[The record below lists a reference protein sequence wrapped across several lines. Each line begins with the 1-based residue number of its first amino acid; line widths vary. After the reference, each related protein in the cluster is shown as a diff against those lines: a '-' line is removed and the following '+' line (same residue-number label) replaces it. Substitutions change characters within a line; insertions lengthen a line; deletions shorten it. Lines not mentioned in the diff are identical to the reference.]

1 MMGETLPQKAA
12 FAPAYTEYQHL
23 PDDLNASR
31 SAYPR
36 DRCLHHWFEAQVAR
50 TPDAIA
56 LLSAQ
61 EYLTY
66 HELNRRADLL
76 ATALHQRGVGPDV
89 LVGLCL
95 PRTPA
100 LLIALLAILKAS
112 AAYLPLDPTY
122 PTERLAFMLADAQV
136 PLVLTQSSCLPCL
149 PARDHA
155 HDHLYL
161 CLDQLDLSHSQQPG
175 ALPCR
180 ALAEHLAYVIYT
192 SGSTGQP
199 KGVAIAHRNA
209 SALLDWAQTCFPAH
223 LLGGVLASTSICF
236 DLSLFELF
244 LPWSSGGT
252 VVLAQD
258 ALHLPTLPAAQA
270 VTLLN
275 TVPSVLSAL
284 LQTGP
289 LPPSVRTVTLAGEAL
304 PASLLQ
310 RLHAH
315 PGVQQVYN
323 LYGPSEDTTYSTWA
337 LLSAPGADPVPI
349 GRPISNTQCYV
360 LDPHGQP
367 VPLGVSGELFLGG
380 AGLARGYLGQPGL
393 TAERFVPHPWSSEP
407 GARLYRTGDLVRHL
421 PDGSLT
427 FVGRVDSQVKL
438 RGYRIELGEIEAT
451 LRLHPQVREAAVTVQ
466 HAPGGDQRLV
476 AYVVAEQPSPAQEE
490 LRAFLARHLPDYMLP
505 SLVVQLSHLPLSPNG
520 KLDRQ
525 ALPAPDWSSLALSA
539 GSTPARSPLEEVL
552 VAIWQEVLGLP
563 QVGIHDNFFLLGG
576 HSLLATRVVSR
587 MRSTLQVEF
596 PLDYLF
602 ENPTVAEIASIL
614 EENAHSE
621 QNQPAFSLRPT
632 EETDDAPLSFPQER
646 VWFLQQLNPA
656 SIAYH
661 FQATLTFT
669 GRFDI
674 AALEQSLNEII
685 RRHQIMRTTFP
696 AVHGQPV
703 QFVHPAY
710 LVNLPV
716 IDLQELTE
724 NEREAEGQKLITNE
738 LQKHFDLIQLPLAR
752 WILLR
757 LHAQEHIL
765 VHVEHHLLHDGW
777 SFNTFLKE
785 LIDLYRAFSQ
795 GKPSPLAEL
804 PIQFTDFARW
814 QRQWMQGEVATT
826 QLAYWKEKLEGS
838 KPLLQ
843 LPTSRP
849 RSAMQSSQ
857 GAASRVELPLNLCEA
872 LRDLSRQEGV
882 TLFMTMLAAFL
893 ALLHRY
899 TEQDDICVGTGIANR
914 RWRETEGLIG
924 MIINTLILRTS
935 VSAMLT
941 FQEFLMQVRKVTLE
955 AYAHQDLPFDK
966 VVEALRPERNLDHN
980 PLFQVVFA
988 FHDSLLPTLELPG
1001 LTINLLEALSN
1012 GSAKFDLNLI
1022 VIPRSEQSIGN
1033 RSGGSTHGITI
1044 IWEYSTDLF
1053 DEAMITRMVGHYQ
1066 QILAG
1071 IVADPQQRLG
1081 ALPLLTESERQRLL
1095 LDWNAT
1101 ELPTPEELL
1110 VHRCFETQVA
1120 RTPDAIAL
1128 LSQQEQLTYHELNR
1142 RADLLA
1148 EHLRHLGVGPDIPVA
1163 LCLPRGLDLVIA
1175 LLAILK
1181 AGGAYLL
1188 LDPAYPPER
1197 LRWMLLDSHAP
1208 LLLTLS
1214 SHLALFSS
1222 LQLPLL
1228 CLDQP
1233 LASHP
1238 ATRLPFPSVQ
1248 PEHLAYVIY
1257 TSGSTG
1263 LPKGTLL
1270 THRGLLNLLSWHRR
1284 AFALSPLDRSSHLA
1298 GLSFDAAT
1306 WELWPP
1312 LLCGACLCLLDEHTR
1327 LSPPLLQR
1335 WLASQAITLCFLPTP
1350 LAEQVLALDWSQ
1362 PTTLRSM
1369 LVGGDLLHSV
1379 AAPSLPFVLVNNYGP
1394 TENTVVAT
1402 SGAVSTSSDA
1412 LLPSI
1417 GRPISNTQCYVLD
1430 PHGQPVPIGVS
1441 GELYLGGAGLARG
1454 YLGQPGLTAERFVP
1468 HPWSSEPG
1476 ARLYRTG
1483 DLVRHLPDGSLTF
1496 VGRVDS
1502 QVKLR
1507 GYRIELGE
1515 IEATL
1520 RLHPQVREAAVTVQ
1534 HAPGGDQRLVAYLV
1548 AEQPSPAQEEL
1559 RAFLA
1564 RHLPDYMLPSLVVQ
1578 LSHLPLSPNGKLDRQ
1593 ALPAPDWSSLALS
1606 AGSTPARSPLE
1617 EVLVAIWQ
1625 EVLGLPQVGIHDNF
1639 FLLGGH
1645 SLLATQVAAFVYEV
1659 LHTEVPLRTFFE
1671 APTVAEQVAVISQNP
1686 DERKRIERTAQLLL
1700 QITHLSENEVQTL
1713 LNEKSLRG
1721 E

>member
-1 MMGETLPQKAA
+1 MNRFSKLNLGLSSKRRVLLETLLQQEGIEASYIPRISRRQDTDSLPLSSAQQRLWFLNQLEPGGTVYNISRAFDLIGSPNLAALERSLNEIVQRHEVLRTAFAMRDRRVVQVVSPFTGRIFSIIDLSELPQFEREVQTQQLAREEALRPFDLAHNPLVRVQLLRQSMEKHVLLLSIHHIVCDGWSLGILLRELSTLYQAFSTAQPSPLPALPLQYADYTLWQHQWLHSDSLLSQQAYWLQHLSNAPSVLQLPTDHPRPPLQSFQGAHHRFSLPLALSEDLKALSQREGATLFMTLLAA
-12 FAPAYTEYQHL
+12 FSVLLLRYSGQEDILIGTPIANRQQSEIKDLIGNFANSLALRLDLSGAPGFSELLARVREICLGAYANQDLPFERLVETIEPERSLSHSPLFQIMFAFQNMPAEALQLSGLNVNPLAISETGTARMDLMLSVTESPHGLLADFEYSTELFEAATIGRMGDHLQQILAAIVADPQQRLGALPLLTEAERQHL
-23 PDDLNASR
+23 LLDWNASR

-476 AYVVAEQPSPAQEE
+476 AY
-490 LRAFLARHLPDYMLP
+490 
-505 SLVVQLSHLPLSPNG
+505 
-520 KLDRQ
+520 
-525 ALPAPDWSSLALSA
+525 
-539 GSTPARSPLEEVL
+539 
-552 VAIWQEVLGLP
+552 
-563 QVGIHDNFFLLGG
+563 
-576 HSLLATRVVSR
+576 
-587 MRSTLQVEF
+587 
-596 PLDYLF
+596 
-602 ENPTVAEIASIL
+602 
-614 EENAHSE
+614 
-621 QNQPAFSLRPT
+621 
-632 EETDDAPLSFPQER
+632 
-646 VWFLQQLNPA
+646 
-656 SIAYH
+656 
-661 FQATLTFT
+661 
-669 GRFDI
+669 
-674 AALEQSLNEII
+674 
-685 RRHQIMRTTFP
+685 
-696 AVHGQPV
+696 
-703 QFVHPAY
+703 
-710 LVNLPV
+710 
-716 IDLQELTE
+716 
-724 NEREAEGQKLITNE
+724 
-738 LQKHFDLIQLPLAR
+738 
-752 WILLR
+752 
-757 LHAQEHIL
+757 
-765 VHVEHHLLHDGW
+765 
-777 SFNTFLKE
+777 
-785 LIDLYRAFSQ
+785 
-795 GKPSPLAEL
+795 
-804 PIQFTDFARW
+804 
-814 QRQWMQGEVATT
+814 
-826 QLAYWKEKLEGS
+826 
-838 KPLLQ
+838 
-843 LPTSRP
+843 
-849 RSAMQSSQ
+849 
-857 GAASRVELPLNLCEA
+857 
-872 LRDLSRQEGV
+872 
-882 TLFMTMLAAFL
+882 
-893 ALLHRY
+893 
-899 TEQDDICVGTGIANR
+899 
-914 RWRETEGLIG
+914 
-924 MIINTLILRTS
+924 
-935 VSAMLT
+935 
-941 FQEFLMQVRKVTLE
+941 
-955 AYAHQDLPFDK
+955 
-966 VVEALRPERNLDHN
+966 
-980 PLFQVVFA
+980 
-988 FHDSLLPTLELPG
+988 
-1001 LTINLLEALSN
+1001 
-1012 GSAKFDLNLI
+1012 
-1022 VIPRSEQSIGN
+1022 
-1033 RSGGSTHGITI
+1033 
-1044 IWEYSTDLF
+1044 
-1053 DEAMITRMVGHYQ
+1053 
-1066 QILAG
+1066 
-1071 IVADPQQRLG
+1071 
-1081 ALPLLTESERQRLL
+1081 
-1095 LDWNAT
+1095 
-1101 ELPTPEELL
+1101 
-1110 VHRCFETQVA
+1110 
-1120 RTPDAIAL
+1120 
-1128 LSQQEQLTYHELNR
+1128 
-1142 RADLLA
+1142 
-1148 EHLRHLGVGPDIPVA
+1148 
-1163 LCLPRGLDLVIA
+1163 
-1175 LLAILK
+1175 
-1181 AGGAYLL
+1181 
-1188 LDPAYPPER
+1188 
-1197 LRWMLLDSHAP
+1197 
-1208 LLLTLS
+1208 
-1214 SHLALFSS
+1214 
-1222 LQLPLL
+1222 
-1228 CLDQP
+1228 
-1233 LASHP
+1233 
-1238 ATRLPFPSVQ
+1238 
-1248 PEHLAYVIY
+1248 
-1257 TSGSTG
+1257 
-1263 LPKGTLL
+1263 
-1270 THRGLLNLLSWHRR
+1270 
-1284 AFALSPLDRSSHLA
+1284 
-1298 GLSFDAAT
+1298 
-1306 WELWPP
+1306 
-1312 LLCGACLCLLDEHTR
+1312 
-1327 LSPPLLQR
+1327 
-1335 WLASQAITLCFLPTP
+1335 
-1350 LAEQVLALDWSQ
+1350 
-1362 PTTLRSM
+1362 
-1369 LVGGDLLHSV
+1369 
-1379 AAPSLPFVLVNNYGP
+1379 
-1394 TENTVVAT
+1394 
-1402 SGAVSTSSDA
+1402 
-1412 LLPSI
+1412 
-1417 GRPISNTQCYVLD
+1417 
-1430 PHGQPVPIGVS
+1430 
-1441 GELYLGGAGLARG
+1441 
-1454 YLGQPGLTAERFVP
+1454 
-1468 HPWSSEPG
+1468 
-1476 ARLYRTG
+1476 
-1483 DLVRHLPDGSLTF
+1483 
-1496 VGRVDS
+1496 
-1502 QVKLR
+1502 
-1507 GYRIELGE
+1507 
-1515 IEATL
+1515 
-1520 RLHPQVREAAVTVQ
+1520 
-1534 HAPGGDQRLVAYLV
+1534 LV

-1578 LSHLPLSPNGKLDRQ
+1578 LSHLPLSPSGKLDRQ

-1645 SLLATQVAAFVYEV
+1645 SLLATQVASRLHEV
-1659 LHTEVPLRTFFE
+1659 FHAEVPLRTLFE
-1671 APTVAEQVAVISQNP
+1671 APTISDLAQRLDGDALWQPSEFQAPSATPGPPGYPASLFRPTAALVPQP
-1686 DERKRIERTAQLLL
+1686 DRTHHTCL
-1700 QITHLSENEVQTL
+1700 QYARCYPLARFL
-1713 LNEKSLRG
+1713 AGRG
-1721 E
+1721 TGTGARRDRAPP